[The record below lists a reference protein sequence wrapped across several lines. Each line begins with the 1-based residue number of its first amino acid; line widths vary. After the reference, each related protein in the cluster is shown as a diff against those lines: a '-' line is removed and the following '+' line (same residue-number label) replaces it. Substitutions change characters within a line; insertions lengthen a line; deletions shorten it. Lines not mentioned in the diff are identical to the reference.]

1 MNLLVRESKGQSLE
15 KRFSK
20 KIHSFLNKNLV
31 SVILVDPKFLRS
43 FDCGQIDLCTIEKYS
58 YTYCLKIYEVKSQP
72 AISKI
77 QMSRL
82 RNSANLLSEIFN
94 QSAIIEIL
102 YPDF

>member
-1 MNLLVRESKGQSLE
+1 MNLLVRENKGQSLE
-15 KRFSK
+15 KMFSK
-20 KIHSFLNKNLV
+20 KIHCFLNKNLK
-31 SVILVDPKFLRS
+31 SIILVDPKFLRS

-58 YTYCLKIYEVKSQP
+58 NSHCLKIYEVKSLP
-72 AISKI
+72 VISKS

-94 QSAIIEIL
+94 QSVIIEVL